1 MELGLTWRPRE
12 CGDIMG
18 NAGPCVLG
26 ALLTRVQISKRCLA
40 PGFNDLNKLSK
51 VCVCGGGGAAE
62 SMHIYNI
69 YI

>member
-40 PGFNDLNKLSK
+40 PGFNDLNKQSK
-51 VCVCGGGGAAE
+51 GCVCAHAAE